1 MVVYI
6 STSFRSTGAP
16 RLHARKKEE
25 ERLAEKRTPLPKPP
39 PIKTDKEKEE
49 LRKKMRE
56 KYEVKFDIPERI
68 LYMALESVLYD
79 EDQANNLMWVSNSAF
94 LTNPDLLSF
103 I

>member
-1 MVVYI
+1 MTHI
-6 STSFRSTGAP
+6 MIAGAP

-25 ERLAEKRTPLPKPP
+25 ERLAEKRTQLPKPP

-49 LRKKMRE
+49 LRKRMKD

-79 EDQANNLMWVSNSAF
+79 EDQANNLM
-94 LTNPDLLSF
+94 
-103 I
+103 